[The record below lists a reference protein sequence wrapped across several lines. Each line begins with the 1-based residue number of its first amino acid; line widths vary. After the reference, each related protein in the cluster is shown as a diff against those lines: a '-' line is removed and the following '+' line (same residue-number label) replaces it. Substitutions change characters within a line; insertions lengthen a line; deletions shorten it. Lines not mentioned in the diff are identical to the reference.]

1 MCNSNRVLAVLLAA
15 ILTTACGG
23 GGGGSGSST
32 TTGTTTSSSG
42 GTGGSGSSSDT
53 TKPVITIATPTS
65 GSTYTATSSAL
76 SLSGSASD
84 NVGVTQ
90 VSWSNSLGGSGTASG
105 TASWSVNSVTL
116 LNGTNTI
123 TVTARDAAGN
133 TAANTLTVSYTTP
146 DTTPP
151 TVSSVSPAN
160 GTTNA
165 STSTVITVT
174 FSEAMNAS
182 SINTGTFTVNG
193 ATGTVS
199 ASSATATFTP
209 SSALASST
217 SYTVTITGGTSGAKD
232 AAGNALASNYVW
244 TFTTSAPLACGTT
257 VLCVDDTA
265 GAAQEYSTIQAAVNV
280 ARAGDTVL
288 VYDGIY
294 SGFTISSS
302 GTSSNP
308 IAIKAQGSSAVINQA
323 NSSGEGI
330 TISNAS
336 YITIEG
342 FTITGMSGY
351 GMATHN
357 ASPTSPMHGLV
368 IRNNTVQN
376 SGSTNIYMSEVA
388 DSLIEGNS
396 ASGSA
401 ASHGI
406 YLANGGSD
414 NTILRGNRCFNNF
427 KNGIHF
433 NGDLSVGGDGLHSG
447 LTVED
452 NVLYSNTDNG
462 IDADGVQDSVF
473 QNNLIY
479 GNGRNALRVF
489 GGGGADPNLAGD
501 SAAGPKNL
509 RIINNTLL
517 TLGHSGW
524 PVKLTEDLG
533 GHVIFNNILLS
544 DDSSKGSLCV
554 ANVNFA
560 SINNAVV
567 NRFSLDGDTTLISLS
582 AWQASGY
589 DQNSF
594 LTSASSL
601 FVNTGANDYRLQA
614 GAPAIDAGRTS
625 LNSVSAPATDILSV
639 ARPQGSAYDIGAYES
654 F

>member
-42 GTGGSGSSSDT
+42 DTGGSGSSSDT

-123 TVTARDAAGN
+123 TATARDAAGN

-174 FSEAMNAS
+174 FSEAMNAP

-193 ATGTVS
+193 VTGTVS

-357 ASPTSPMHGLV
+357 ASPTSPMQGLV

-376 SGSTNIYMSEVA
+376 SGSTNIYMSQVA

-414 NTILRGNRCFNNF
+414 NTTIRGNRCFNNGI
-427 KNGIHF
+427 NGIHL
-433 NGDLSVGGDGLHSG
+433 NGDISVGGDGLHTGVVIENNIAYNNTANG
-447 LTVED
+447 LD
-452 NVLYSNTDNG
+452 LDG
-462 IDADGVQDSVF
+462 IQDSTI
-473 QNNLIY
+473 QNNLVY
-479 GNGRNALRVF
+479 GNGRNALRAFRV
-489 GGGGADPNLAGD
+489 D
-501 SAAGPKNL
+501 AAQGPKNL
-509 RIINNTLL
+509 KVINNTLI
-517 TLGHSGW
+517 TPGSGGW
-524 PVKLTEDLG
+524 SLKLSEDLG
-533 GHVIFNNILLS
+533 GHVFFNNILLS
-544 DDSSKGSLCV
+544 DNSSTGSISV
-554 ANVNFA
+554 AHSNFV
-560 SINNAVV
+560 SNNNALVGRLSYNGESSIV
-567 NRFSLDGDTTLISLS
+567 NLVT
-582 AWQASGY
+582 WQAAGY
-589 DQNSF
+589 DVNSF
-594 LTSASSL
+594 TSTSSSL
-601 FVNTGANDYRLQA
+601 FVNPASANYQIKA
-614 GAPAIDAGRTS
+614 GAPAIDAGRSS
-625 LNSVSAPATDILSV
+625 LSSVSAPSTDIADTS
-639 ARPQGSAYDIGAYES
+639 RPQGAGFDLGAYE
-654 F
+654 FF